1 MRILSTTVTLSI
13 WIASAQAHMCTLC
26 NHADK
31 PPDSFARLSV
41 NRSYLDEFWSYVYV
55 REPAP
60 YANSTNNTNIESP
73 LWSKPGAPMYI
84 PVLPEEETYRALMKA
99 WPQTTQDIL
108 TVNHRCGRDAWNTSL
123 RVMPTG
129 GYKVFTR
136 DVLAGDEL
144 SFLPERYSVGDQHYD
159 YIGHVGPGMVY
170 LAKKPDGVTL
180 TEWDGDGDWF
190 KIDYRGPKDNVNL
203 PGRSSL
209 CFRRC
214 ADVPLYSYN
223 PEDHTAGGISLAR
236 RAYLS
241 FCCGREPVL
250 RQLCA
255 DQYQWAGRW

>member
-1 MRILSTTVTLSI
+1 MNISSV
-13 WIASAQAHMCTLC
+13 AQAHSSVSREAVLSQFSSTVSALTRSQDAYSLNHRHTLHMDRQRPGTLQVARNTHMCTLC

-190 KIDYRGPKDNVNL
+190 KIDYRGPKDNVTW
-203 PGRSSL
+203 SL
-209 CFRRC
+209 FHEK
-214 ADVPLYSYN
+214 SY
-223 PEDHTAGGISLAR
+223 T
-236 RAYLS
+236 
-241 FCCGREPVL
+241 CM
-250 RQLCA
+250 
-255 DQYQWAGRW
+255 